1 MNIYLSYPR
10 SLRNYAK
17 AGSLQKIIK
26 NVEANGNIVV
36 NEIEINIENEDSTHI
51 LKKNLQFLSQSDA
64 IFMLKDWQYCPIAS
78 SEWVIATEIGINIIY
93 ESKLDEDD
101 IISNLLDTI
110 TEETGYDLNSLRSRK
125 RDRELSEIR
134 NIFVHIVYKLTS
146 KSLSDIGRFISR
158 DHSTIINSIK
168 ASNNL
173 IDTHYNYRKLYRQIF
188 NTLAKRLKKMEVTI
202 VCPNDLQK
210 PII

>member
-10 SLRNYAK
+10 SRN
-17 AGSLQKIIK
+17 SRVDNLQKIIK
-26 NVEANGNIVV
+26 NVEVNGNIVV
-36 NEIEINIENEDSTHI
+36 NEIGFNIEYENPTHV
-51 LKKNLQFLSQSDA
+51 LKQNLQFLSQSDT

-78 SEWVIATEIGINIIY
+78 SEWVIASEIGINIIY

-101 IISNLLDTI
+101 IISNLLATI
-110 TEETGYDLNSLRSRK
+110 TEETGFDLNSLRSRK
-125 RDRELSEIR
+125 RDRELSDVR
-134 NIFVHIVYKLTS
+134 NIFVYIVYKLTS

-168 ASNNL
+168 VSNNML
-173 IDTHYNYRKLYRQIF
+173 KTHYNYRKLYRQIF
-188 NTLAKRLKKMEVTI
+188 DTLNKRIKKMEVTN
-202 VCPNDLQK
+202 VCQKDLQK